1 MERQPGARPRG
12 GKVFLET
19 ILVPVEEGPEATA
32 ALSTALELA
41 IRAELPVRIDG
52 LYVVGVSARTGH
64 LLKDLGSLMGFE
76 PVLVPEDVE
85 RWHQQRGE
93 QLMATTA
100 TRFQEAGLVL
110 VPHLELGAVGS
121 SLLHHAA
128 SAELVVVGVGPE
140 GTVCIAGPG
149 PIPVERFLKRVDTT
163 VIVVG
168 ARPLAL
174 SGITLGFDGSDG
186 ARCALRSARRL
197 AGLVGC
203 PVQVVFAQEAGRGG
217 VSEKC
222 LAEAVSELEG
232 IEVEARAFQGEA
244 VEVLLSA
251 AQQKG
256 HDLLAVGYRGRS
268 TLKGRVLGRVTDRLL
283 EESSVGLMISR

>member
-1 MERQPGARPRG
+1 M
-12 GKVFLET
+12 FLET
-19 ILVPVEEGPEATA
+19 ILVPVEEGPEAA
-32 ALSTALELA
+32 SALATALELA

-85 RWHQQRGE
+85 RWHKERGE
-93 QLMATTA
+93 QLMAKCA
-100 TRFQEAGLVL
+100 FRFQEAGLEL
-110 VPHLELGAVGS
+110 VPHLEQGAVGP

-128 SAELVVVGVGPE
+128 SAELVIVGVGPE

-149 PIPVERFLKRVDTT
+149 HLHVERFLKRVNTT

-168 ARPLAL
+168 AQALAL

-186 ARCALRSARRL
+186 SRCALRSARRL

-203 PVQVVFAQEAGRGG
+203 PVQVVFARETGRGG
-217 VSEKC
+217 RSDRC
-222 LAEAVSELEG
+222 LAEAEAELKG
-232 IEVEARAFQGEA
+232 LEVKVLSVQGEA

-251 AQQKG
+251 AQQQG

-268 TLKGRVLGRVTDRLL
+268 TLRGRALGRVTDRLL
-283 EESSVGLMISR
+283 EESAVGLMISR